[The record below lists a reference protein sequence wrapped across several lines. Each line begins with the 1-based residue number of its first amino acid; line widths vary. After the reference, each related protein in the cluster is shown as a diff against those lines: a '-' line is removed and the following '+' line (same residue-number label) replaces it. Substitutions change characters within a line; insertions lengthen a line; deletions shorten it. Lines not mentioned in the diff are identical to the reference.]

1 MRIEDIYN
9 AICDSKSISQNTV
22 SEIIDVA
29 CTAKDISVKT
39 GYTRT
44 AVSSDLNQLV
54 KEKRVIKIKSRPTY
68 YISKNIFA
76 NLLDINGLADVYKSF
91 DDLSQEISNCLVKK
105 EKYEQ

>member
-9 AICDSKSISQNTV
+9 AICDSKSISQDNIR
-22 SEIIDVA
+22 EIKNVA
-29 CTAKDISVKT
+29 YTADDISAQT
-39 GYTRT
+39 GYMRT

-76 NLLDINGLADVYKSF
+76 DLLDLNNSYILP
-91 DDLSQEISNCLVKK
+91 LVL
-105 EKYEQ
+105 QSL

>member
-44 AVSSDLNQLV
+44 AVSSDLNQLL
-54 KEKRVIKIKSRPTY
+54 KLRT
-68 YISKNIFA
+68 
-76 NLLDINGLADVYKSF
+76 
-91 DDLSQEISNCLVKK
+91 
-105 EKYEQ
+105 